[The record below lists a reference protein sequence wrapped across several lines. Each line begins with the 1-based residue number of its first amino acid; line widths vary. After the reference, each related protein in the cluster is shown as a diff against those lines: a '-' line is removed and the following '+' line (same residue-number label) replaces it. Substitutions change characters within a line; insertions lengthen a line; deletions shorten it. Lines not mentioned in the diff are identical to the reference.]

1 MNAFIENLIDDSGY
15 ISPRSLAE
23 EFHTTIK
30 EVAALSGL
38 SPDTV
43 AKKSRFRSKASQK
56 RLRDIVMILNR
67 ILPWCGTPM
76 HAYAWFRSEP
86 LPSFGDLTAE
96 ELVKRGMADAV
107 MKHVG
112 RIAEGGYA

>member
-1 MNAFIENLIDDSGY
+1 MNAFLANLVDDEGY
-15 ISPRSLAE
+15 INPRAVAE
-23 EFHTTIK
+23 VFHTSIK
-30 EVAALSGL
+30 EVATLSGL
-38 SPDTV
+38 SLDTL
-43 AKKSRFRSKASQK
+43 AKKSRFRSKSSQK

-67 ILPWCGTPM
+67 ILPWCGTSM

-86 LPSFGDLTAE
+86 LSSFGDLTAE

-107 MKHVG
+107 MKYIG